1 MTVSDSATMVYRK
14 LGRTDLRVSILGF
27 GASTLG
33 NVYGMMGAAEVKRT
47 VLAAVEGGINF
58 FDVSPYYGLTL
69 AEERLGPS
77 LFGVR
82 DQVVLATKCGRYGV
96 DSFDFSAR
104 RVTAS
109 IDESL
114 SRLKTDHVDLL
125 QAHDVEFGDM
135 QQIIHET
142 IPAMRKIQ
150 QSGKARYIG
159 ISGYPP
165 RTVVRI
171 AEAAPVDTILNYC
184 RYNLLATD
192 MDDVLTPFAEK
203 QGIGLI
209 NASGLHMGVLTER
222 GAPEWHPAPP
232 EVHAAGRVATEFC
245 RLRGLDVA
253 SVALRFCFDHPTVAS
268 TLVGMSTVEEVQK
281 NLQLLSR
288 ATDPA
293 LLGELRSLMGP
304 VLNRIWPSG
313 RPENRA

>member
-1 MTVSDSATMVYRK
+1 M
-14 LGRTDLRVSILGF
+14 
-27 GASTLG
+27 
-33 NVYGMMGAAEVKRT
+33 
-47 VLAAVEGGINF
+47 
-58 FDVSPYYGLTL
+58 
-69 AEERLGPS
+69 
-77 LFGVR
+77 
-82 DQVVLATKCGRYGV
+82 
-96 DSFDFSAR
+96 
-104 RVTAS
+104 
-109 IDESL
+109 
-114 SRLKTDHVDLL
+114 
-125 QAHDVEFGDM
+125 
-135 QQIIHET
+135 
-142 IPAMRKIQ
+142 
-150 QSGKARYIG
+150 
-159 ISGYPP
+159 
-165 RTVVRI
+165 
-171 AEAAPVDTILNYC
+171 DTILNYC

-253 SVALRFCFDHPTVAS
+253 GVALRFCFDHPTVAS

-281 NLQLLSR
+281 NLQLLSL

-293 LLGELRSLMGP
+293 LLEELRSLMGP